1 MTTVYIIVKYLTFV
15 GAYMKGFFE
24 QLSCR
29 VYEVLIEDGRYLT
42 ATELCGHVEHE
53 IIKKRSVSFGVCFF
67 PFLFNLILGLVFVS
81 VGSMNVYFLG
91 EFFNYN
97 KGIVHILNFVF
108 LWLGISMLTN
118 LFPQIEDALT
128 LRELIYGKNTN
139 IVLKILAA
147 PIFAVL
153 YCGAF
158 LERWGITFLTSIA
171 FSLAVP
177 SIYATFLPSLIGAMQ

>member
-53 IIKKRSVSFGVCFF
+53 IIKKRSVSFVVCFF
-67 PFLFNLILGLVFVS
+67 PFLFNIILGLVFVS

-91 EFFNYN
+91 EFFTYN

-128 LRELIYGKNTN
+128 LR
-139 IVLKILAA
+139 
-147 PIFAVL
+147 
-153 YCGAF
+153 
-158 LERWGITFLTSIA
+158 
-171 FSLAVP
+171 
-177 SIYATFLPSLIGAMQ
+177 